1 MAWILTDS
9 AVVDLDRMAADG
21 AIRFGFAQ
29 SEVYEQE
36 MVAAFDRLAAM
47 PYLAAER
54 QASRGSVRLMPCG
67 SHNILY
73 IVENED
79 VIILRV
85 LHGLQNWFDLL

>member
-1 MAWILTDS
+1 
-9 AVVDLDRMAADG
+9 MAADG

-36 MVAAFDRLAAM
+36 MVAALDRLAAM

-54 QASRGSVRLMPCG
+54 QASGGSVRLMPCG
-67 SHNILY
+67 SHSILY

-79 VIILRV
+79 VIVLRV